1 MRLYPLFIALCT
13 ACAALDGVAARAQ
26 DRDHPDE
33 TAAAQPWPTADVTD
47 LWHKFRQKDEPAEEA
62 ASAPRD
68 PQRRYH
74 VVAPGLG
81 ARPSTG
87 VTLGVNG
94 NLAFHQGDPA
104 TTHLSTMIG
113 GLRVSQKKQLLS
125 NVRFSVFTADD
136 RWLVQ
141 GDNRVNWTSLD
152 TFDLGSD
159 AGTDGAANVKFN
171 VVHLNDTAYL
181 PVRAGVFVGAGL
193 DLDVHANVRAGD
205 SDAAFD
211 QSAYSA
217 YSRRHGFASDA
228 QRSTGT
234 NLGVLL
240 DTRDNAINAERGW
253 LASAAYHTF
262 FKGLGGD
269 ATWQELTID
278 VRTFRPLTR
287 SGSHRLA
294 FWFLSDLVTGGVA
307 PYLDLPTIGGD
318 IRSGRGYAEGRYR
331 GERLVYGEAEYRGS
345 LMPSGLVGFVAF
357 LNTFTISSADTGTKL
372 FDSYAPGAGFG
383 LRVLLNKRSRTN
395 LAADWGW
402 GKEGSRGF
410 YLGLQEA
417 F

>member
-1 MRLYPLFIALCT
+1 MRVYPLFIALCT
-13 ACAALDGVAARAQ
+13 VWATLDGDIARAQ
-26 DRDHPDE
+26 GRDHPDE
-33 TAAAQPWPTADVTD
+33 TAAAQPWPSSDVTD
-47 LWHKFRQKDEPAEEA
+47 LWHRFRRKDEPAGESEN
-62 ASAPRD
+62 APHD
-68 PQRRYH
+68 PERRFS
-74 VVAPGLG
+74 VLAPGLG
-81 ARPSTG
+81 VRPSTG
-87 VTLGVNG
+87 LTIGLNG
-94 NLAFHQGDPA
+94 NLAFYQGDPS

-113 GLRVSQKKQLLS
+113 GFRVSQKKQVLS
-125 NVRFSVFTADD
+125 NVRFSIFTADD
-136 RWLVQ
+136 RWLLQ

-193 DLDVHANVRAGD
+193 DLDVHANVRAGE
-205 SDAAFD
+205 SDTAFD
-211 QSAYSA
+211 GSAYTA

-234 NLGVLL
+234 NLGLL
-240 DTRDNAINAERGW
+240 VDTRDNAINAERGW

-269 ATWQELTID
+269 ATWQELSID

-287 SGSHRLA
+287 TGSHRLA

-331 GERLVYGEAEYRGS
+331 GDASCTAR
-345 LMPSGLVGFVAF
+345 P
-357 LNTFTISSADTGTKL
+357 NT
-372 FDSYAPGAGFG
+372 
-383 LRVLLNKRSRTN
+383 
-395 LAADWGW
+395 AA
-402 GKEGSRGF
+402 R
-410 YLGLQEA
+410 
-417 F
+417 